1 MIAAEEVV
9 LVLLAAGRSE
19 RFGAADK
26 LEADLNGTPL
36 GLHAVATLAD
46 LSFRARLAVR
56 SGCALDFAVHGY
68 VDIANPRP
76 ELGMSGSVRLGV
88 ARARAMGAAA
98 VLIALAD
105 MPRVTVAHVRRL
117 LEAGGAAGAV
127 VASSDGMKPT
137 PPALF
142 GRDRFDALLG
152 LTGDAGAR
160 DLLRGGRHVVA
171 DPAELVDIDTPEEL
185 QSLRDRVR
193 ER

>member
-26 LEADLNGTPL
+26 LAADLNGISM
-36 GLHAVATLAD
+36 GLHVVAALAD
-46 LSFRARLAVR
+46 VPFRARLAVR
-56 SGCALDFAVHGY
+56 SGCGLDVAAYGY
-68 VDIANPRP
+68 TDIANPRP

-88 ARARAMGAAA
+88 ECARTMGATA

-105 MPRVTVAHVRRL
+105 MPCVTAAHVRRL
-117 LEAGGAAGAV
+117 LDAGGADDAV
-127 VASSDGMKPT
+127 VASSDGTKPT

-142 GRDRFDALLG
+142 GRGRFDALLG

-160 DLLRGGRHVVA
+160 DLLRGGRHVTT
-171 DPAELVDIDTPEEL
+171 DSAELVDIDTLEEL
-185 QSLRDRVR
+185 RALRDRVSR
-193 ER
+193 R